1 MKNKKIIIICLIMII
16 LAIVI
21 SLGVKLYLNKD
32 LENQRQKLQET
43 QEKYG
48 WVEKETVDVLVAKFN
63 TEIVDSSSL
72 NPASTDYL
80 TEDNNQYWYGLID
93 GIYLVV
99 VPEKYTGDKSTEIVD
114 YTLLYVDKTSKYE
127 SDAISY
133 IKHLIKANNSNIT
146 DNEID
151 SLLQEAKVKTTSG
164 ETANNGKGISIG
176 YIEKNDS
183 YQFQVLRS
191 YK

>member
-21 SLGVKLYLNKD
+21 SLGVKLYFNKD

-151 SLLQEAKVKTTSG
+151 SLLQEAKVKSTSI
-164 ETANNGKGISIG
+164 AISLLCFVIFTL
-176 YIEKNDS
+176 IL
-183 YQFQVLRS
+183 QVL
-191 YK
+191 